1 MKKHL
6 SILLCVFI
14 LQTGF
19 GQEQWSMFSKV
30 TASWCSNC
38 GSWGWTM
45 FEDGLEAMES
55 RNVLSW
61 TLHYSGDLRNPTAEA
76 IADNFNAN
84 GQPIFF
90 VNNDNMFVNSGNINQ
105 KISELEETVD
115 LLNAFAPFAS
125 VEVTAAYDGYKIY
138 GDAQVE
144 YMDDSPGNYYLNHYL
159 IKDHIIS
166 PQTNQG
172 NMADHRFVLTDHFGD
187 EVFGE
192 LIASPQADAGFVF
205 DASFEKEIE
214 TEIADEDVADYYV
227 ATVLWNQISN
237 GSYRVFNLGVT
248 QVQNLPSNV
257 VDESILEN
265 FNMTLNNRTLNVV
278 PSTNENFTVEV
289 LSMDGKLIKK
299 QTANQT
305 ISLNLD
311 QMNGSIFI
319 ARITSDNK
327 QASQRFFVK

>member
-1 MKKHL
+1 MKKQL

-14 LQTGF
+14 LQAGY

-45 FEDGLEAMES
+45 FEEGLDAMENQ
-55 RNVLSW
+55 NVLSW

-76 IADNFNAN
+76 LVDNFSAN
-84 GQPIFF
+84 GQPVFF
-90 VNNDNMFVNSGNINQ
+90 INNDNMSVNSGNINQ
-105 KISELEETVD
+105 KIAELEETVT
-115 LLNAFAPFAS
+115 LLNAFAPFAA

-144 YMDDSPGNYYLNHYL
+144 YMDDSPGNYYVSHYL

-172 NMADHRFVLTDHFGD
+172 SMADHRFVLMDHFGD
-187 EVFGE
+187 EVFGN
-192 LIASPQADAGFVF
+192 LIASPQADAGDVF
-205 DASFEKEIE
+205 DETFSKEL
-214 TEIADEDVADYYV
+214 EIADEDVADYYV

-237 GSYRVFNLGVT
+237 GSYRVFNLDVT

-257 VDESILEN
+257 VDESILEQ
-265 FNMTLNNRTLNVV
+265 FNLSLNNKTLNVV
-278 PSTNENFTVEV
+278 PTTNESYTVEI
-289 LSMDGKLIKK
+289 LSVDGKLVEK
-299 QTANQT
+299 QTSNQAMS
-305 ISLNLD
+305 INLD
-311 QMNGSIFI
+311 QINNSIFI
-319 ARITSDNK
+319 ARIISDNK
-327 QASQRFFVK
+327 QASQRFFIK

>member
-45 FEDGLEAMES
+45 FEDGLEAMEN

-76 IADNFNAN
+76 IVDNFNAN
-84 GQPIFF
+84 GQPVFYI
-90 VNNDNMFVNSGNINQ
+90 NNDNMFVNSGNINQ
-105 KISELEETVD
+105 KIAELEETVD

-144 YMDDSPGNYYLNHYL
+144 YMDDSPGNYYLSHYL

-166 PQTNQG
+166 PQSNQG
-172 NMADHRFVLTDHFGD
+172 SMADHRFVLMDHFGD
-187 EVFGE
+187 EVFGD
-192 LIASPQADAGFVF
+192 LIASPQANAGDVF
-205 DASFEKEIE
+205 DASFNKDL
-214 TEIADEDVADYYV
+214 EIADEDVADYYV

-237 GSYRVFNLGVT
+237 GSFRVFNLGVT

-257 VDESILEN
+257 IDESILDK
-265 FNMTLNNRTLNVV
+265 FKLSLNNKVLNIV
-278 PSTNENFTVEV
+278 PINNESYTVEI
-289 LSMDGKLIKK
+289 LSMDGKLIEK
-299 QTANQT
+299 QTSNHA
-305 ISLNLD
+305 ISMNLE
-311 QMNGSIFI
+311 QINSSVFI
-319 ARITSDNK
+319 ARVIADNK
-327 QASQRFFVK
+327 QASQRFFIK